1 MIINSA
7 PQEQAVIS
15 NVNEI
20 GEFRIRNSAKAFN
33 ILSSGLYANKIR
45 AIVRE
50 LSCNAVDS
58 HVAANRGTVPFDV
71 HLPNALEPWFSIRD
85 YGTGL
90 SHDQV
95 TNIYTTYFESTKTES
110 NDFIGALGLGSKS
123 PFSYT
128 DNFTV
133 TAVKDGQRGI
143 YTAFINDQGVP
154 SIALMMEDVTDEPAG
169 VEVKFAVNN
178 QSDFDRF
185 RSEASHVYRYFKLRP
200 VISGCS
206 NFKFSDPIYADQNIV
221 PGVHTNGGNYAQGSV
236 AVMGNIEYPIDVPNG
251 DKTLGNLTKMLECNL
266 VLEFE
271 IGELDFQASREGLS
285 YVPQTVNAIK
295 RKLDALNQE
304 LSVHVAR
311 EADKIDNL
319 WERAYYLLERSRQRL
334 WHTAVEKYVTDTNFP
349 LVKDSRHSYMNGHR
363 FKLFVKDLADNYNV
377 ALKSFAKS
385 LSYDTCET
393 RRVAKDYVPNVSTNP
408 LDTQYWEVSV
418 SNCTHF
424 VTNDTKLGSLERSKY
439 HYRKNSGMIPRGMHS
454 VTVFVIEPA
463 NRDKPVKIKEFME
476 SLHNP
481 PESQQFLISKFD
493 QKPRMQGLV
502 GQNVSLLCLEERHQR
517 GYHGQK
523 HYVWSDAGKIDAYDD
538 QKTHYYIPLSGYVAQ
553 GVFKDAKEL
562 RIKLDA
568 ANITETFFGVRKS
581 DLEKVKGLKNWRN
594 IDDVVREK
602 LTDVNKDSVMG
613 MVKSAIDFKELYK
626 HNDAI
631 ALIDPQSP
639 YVKLHQVFKD
649 VRTVNDKVERAQS
662 TLFRRYGIESKIGNP
677 TKLIETYKAQS
688 KTLLDRYPL
697 LSNVSN
703 YSTTKEALAEY
714 INAIDLM
721 KGF

>member
-1 MIINSA
+1 MIINNA

-45 AIVRE
+45 AIIRE

-58 HVAANRGTVPFDV
+58 HVAALRGTVPFDV
-71 HLPNALEPWFSIRD
+71 HLPNSLEPWFSIRD

-133 TAVKDGQRGI
+133 TAVQNNRRGI

-185 RSEASHVYRYFKLRP
+185 RSEAAHVYRYFKLRP
-200 VISGCS
+200 VISGCG
-206 NFKFSDPIYADQNIV
+206 NFKFSDPVYTDQNII
-221 PGVHTNGGNYAQGSV
+221 PGVHTSNYMQGSV
-236 AVMGNIEYPIDVPNG
+236 AVMGNIDYPIDVPNG
-251 DKTLGNLTKMLECNL
+251 DKTLGNLVKMLKCHL
-266 VLEFE
+266 VMEFE

-285 YVPQTVNAIK
+285 YVPQTVEAIK
-295 RKLDALNQE
+295 RKLEALNQE

-319 WERAYYLLERSRQRL
+319 WDRAHYLLERSRHPL
-334 WHTAVEKYVTDTNFP
+334 WHTAVEKYVTDTKFS
-349 LVKDSRHSYMNGHR
+349 LIKDSPHHTYMSGHR

-377 ALKSFAKS
+377 VLKSFGKS
-385 LSYDTCET
+385 RSSDSCES
-393 RRVAKDYVPNVSTNP
+393 RKVGKDFSPNANSNP
-408 LDTQYWEVSV
+408 LDSQYWEVAVGNS
-418 SNCTHF
+418 TQF
-424 VTNDTKLGSLERSKY
+424 VTNDTNLGSLERSKF
-439 HYRKNSGMIPRGMHS
+439 HYRKNPGMIPQGMHS
-454 VTVFVIEPA
+454 VTVFVIEA
-463 NRDKPVKIKEFME
+463 ADRTKPVKIKEFME

-481 PESQQFLISKFD
+481 PESQQFLVSKFD

-502 GQNVSLLCLEERHQR
+502 GQNVSLLRLEERHQR
-517 GYHGQK
+517 GHYGQK
-523 HYVWSDAGKIDAYDD
+523 HYVWADAGKIGSYDD
-538 QKTHYYIPLSGYVAQ
+538 QESYYYIPLSGYVAQ
-553 GVFKDAKEL
+553 GVFEDAKEL
-562 RIKLDA
+562 RDFLDA
-568 ANITETFFGVRKS
+568 ANITETFYGVRKT
-581 DLEKVKGLKNWRN
+581 DLETVKGLKNWRN

-602 LTDVNKDSVMG
+602 LADINKDSVMG
-613 MVKSAIDFKELYK
+613 MVKSAIDFKEIYK

-631 ALIDPQSP
+631 ALIDPRSP
-639 YVKLHQVFKD
+639 YVTLHQVFKD

-662 TLFRRYGIESKIGNP
+662 TLFRRYGIESKIGDP

-688 KTLLDRYPL
+688 KALLDRYPL
-697 LSNVSN
+697 LSNISN